1 MKKILFSFVALM
13 SIVAASAQSLNEGLN
28 ALYSDR
34 FNEAKNQLKGLIGK
48 GNDAEIYFYLGKVYQ
63 ATEQFDSAKICFD
76 LGVAANPKK
85 ALPKIG
91 QIQMNLKNGG
101 DVAAASAELA
111 LAVKLESKNV
121 KVLVEAAR
129 ALFSEKS
136 KNTDAAWNYLNRAK
150 LAKKDD
156 FEVKMAWG
164 DYYMTFPD
172 SGGAAVNNY
181 EDASLLNPSSG
192 RPHERIGEIFFRNK
206 NYSDSKAAYEQS
218 INKDM
223 QFAPAYRGLGELEF
237 QAKKYKAAAENYSTY
252 LQIADVTIEAET
264 RYASFLFLSDDYE
277 KANQEIAKIQKV
289 DASNPILYRLTAYGN
304 FEQGKKAVSKEEG
317 DSLFNS
323 ALQSMNLFFEKA
335 NPAKIIVND
344 YEYAGRINAKT
355 GNTDAAV
362 ESLKKAI
369 SLDSTKRT
377 ELWGE
382 IGDVYNKARRYND
395 AASAFEI
402 KNSFLPKVSAA
413 DYFTVGRAYF
423 FAKNFVSADSAFSK
437 VISAKPENYLG
448 YLWRAQS
455 NARIDT
461 GLQFMEAT
469 TFFKQFLMMVD
480 TSTADKSK
488 FKKDQQ
494 DALSYLMTYNV
505 QKDNIPVAKEYAA
518 KVLALDPM
526 NSTAQR
532 IINFQGTSRKQTV
545 PAKGSTPATTTPMG
559 TKPTTKT
566 KETKPNNPPTSS
578 KK

>member
-1 MKKILFSFVALM
+1 MKKILFSFIALM

-111 LAVKLESKNV
+111 LAVKLEAKNV

-164 DYYMTFPD
+164 DYYLTFPD
-172 SGGAAVNNY
+172 SGGSAVNNY
-181 EDASLLNPSSG
+181 EDAALLNPSSG

-223 QFAPAYRGLGELEF
+223 QYAPAYRGLGELEF

-252 LQIADVTIEAET
+252 LQIADVTIEAQT

-304 FEQGKKAVSKEEG
+304 FEQGKKAASKEEG

-323 ALQSMNLFFEKA
+323 ALQSMNLFFAKA

-362 ESLKKAI
+362 ESFKKAI

-395 AASAFEI
+395 AAVAFET
-402 KNSFLPKVSAA
+402 KNSYLPKVSAA
-413 DYFTVGRAYF
+413 DYFTVGRAYY

-437 VISAKPENYLG
+437 VIAAKPEAYLG
-448 YLWRAQS
+448 YLWRAKT
-455 NARIDT
+455 NAQTDT
-461 GLQFMEAT
+461 ALQFMEAT

-518 KVLALDPM
+518 KVLALDPL

-545 PAKGSTPATTTPMG
+545 PAKGSTPAATTPKG
-559 TKPTTKT
+559 TKPASDPKVA
-566 KETKPNNPPTSS
+566 KPNTPPTSS

>member
-1 MKKILFSFVALM
+1 VKKTLFSFVALLGV
-13 SIVAASAQSLNEGLN
+13 IAATAQSLNEGLT
-28 ALYSDR
+28 AMYSNR
-34 FNEAKNQLKGLIGK
+34 FGEAKNQLKALLGK

-63 ATEQFDSAKICFD
+63 TTEQFDSAKICFD

-101 DVAAASAELA
+101 DVTSATNEMA
-111 LAVKLESKNV
+111 MAVKLEAKNV
-121 KVLVEAAR
+121 KVLIEAAR
-129 ALFSEKS
+129 ALYSEKAR
-136 KNTDAAWNYLNRAK
+136 NTEAAWNYLNRAK

-181 EDASLLNPSSG
+181 EDAALFNPASG

-206 NYSDSKAAYEQS
+206 NYGDSKAAYEQS

-223 QFAPAYRGLGELEF
+223 QYAPAYRGLGELEF

-264 RYASFLFLSDDYE
+264 RYASFLFLADEYE
-277 KANQEIAKIQKV
+277 KANQEISKIQKI

-304 FEQGKKAVSKEEG
+304 FEQGKKSAFKEEG

-323 ALQSMNLFFEKA
+323 AMQSMNQFFAKA
-335 NPAKIIVND
+335 NPSKIIVND
-344 YEYAGRINAKT
+344 YEYAGRINAKV
-355 GNTDAAV
+355 GNADAAV
-362 ESLKKAI
+362 ENLKKAI

-382 IGDVYNKARRYND
+382 IGDVYNKARRYSD
-395 AASAFEI
+395 AAAAFET
-402 KNSFLPKVSAA
+402 KNSYLPKVSAA
-413 DYFTVGRAYF
+413 DYFTVGRAYYF
-423 FAKNFVSADSAFSK
+423 GKNLVAADSAFSK
-437 VISAKPENYLG
+437 VISAKPEAYLG
-448 YLWRAQS
+448 YLWRAKT
-455 NARIDT
+455 NAQTDT
-461 GLQFMEAT
+461 ALQFQEAT

-505 QKDNIPVAKEYAA
+505 QKDNIPTAKEYAA

-545 PAKGSTPATTTPMG
+545 PAKGTTPVTDLKAG
-559 TKPTTKT
+559 KPTDPKAGKPKT
-566 KETKPNNPPTSS
+566 PTTAP